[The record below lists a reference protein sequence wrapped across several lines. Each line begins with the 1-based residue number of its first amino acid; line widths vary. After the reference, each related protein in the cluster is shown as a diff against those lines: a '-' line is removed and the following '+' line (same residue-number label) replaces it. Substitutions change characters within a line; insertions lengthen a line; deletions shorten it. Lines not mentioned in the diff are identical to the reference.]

1 MVVSQTEQ
9 ADDHTSLTVTNTAS
23 RWSTS
28 DVPVYSVLPVDDCE
42 QTFLNAQAAQQ
53 LI

>member
-1 MVVSQTEQ
+1 MMVSQTEQ
-9 ADDHTSLTVTNTAS
+9 DDDHTSLKVKNTAS

-42 QTFLNAQAAQQ
+42 QAFLNMQAAQK